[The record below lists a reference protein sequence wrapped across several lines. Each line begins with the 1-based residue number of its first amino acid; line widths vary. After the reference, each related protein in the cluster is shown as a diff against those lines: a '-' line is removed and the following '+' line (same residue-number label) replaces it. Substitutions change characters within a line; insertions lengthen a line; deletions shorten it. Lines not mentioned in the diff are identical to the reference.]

1 MWLSQIAVRASRRN
15 SCLTVVGHTSKTG
28 PPQVNERLSVLRA
41 QYIKDLLQ
49 GSSPGLADKLKATGV
64 GSREVLIGTGRD
76 DSSDAIDRRVD
87 FSISDC

>member
-1 MWLSQIAVRASRRN
+1 
-15 SCLTVVGHTSKTG
+15 
-28 PPQVNERLSVLRA
+28 VLRA

>member
-1 MWLSQIAVRASRRN
+1 MN
-15 SCLTVVGHTSKTG
+15 VVGHTSKSG

-49 GSSPGLADKLKATGV
+49 SSSPGLAEKLKASGV
-64 GSREVLIGTGRD
+64 GSREMLIGTGRD

-87 FSISDC
+87 FSVSDC